1 MRYGILADIHG
12 NLPALESA
20 LAHLRRLGVDRYLV
34 AGDLVGY
41 GPFPNECVAAVEAL
55 DAVCVAGNHDLIA
68 LGRLSDA
75 KCIPLARRSLDWTRH
90 VLDADA
96 QAFLAAMPLRAQ
108 VAGGISL
115 AHGSLDDPSEY
126 TLRPEQAVAQL
137 GRLAREQPA
146 ARALILGHTHRPWAC
161 DETGHVARLVGN
173 GRLPLGGSARWVIN
187 PGSVGQS
194 RGLRVR
200 AQLAI
205 LDLERMTATY
215 DSVSYDSRR
224 CRQELRRQGLHP
236 RSYHLPPSPIRRLR
250 RIGRNMRR
258 RISGASGQGT

>member
-41 GPFPNECVAAVEAL
+41 GPFPNECVATVGAL

-75 KCIPLARRSLDWTRH
+75 KCIPLARRSLEWTRNM
-90 VLDADA
+90 LDADA
-96 QAFLAAMPLRAQ
+96 RAFLEAMPLRAQ
-108 VAGGISL
+108 VGDAISI

-137 GRLAREQPA
+137 GRLGRERPTV
-146 ARALILGHTHRPWAC
+146 RALILGHTHRPWAC
-161 DETGHVARLVGN
+161 DETGRVARPAAD
-173 GRLPLGGSARWVIN
+173 GRLPLGGSRWVIN
-187 PGSVGQS
+187 PGGVGQS
-194 RGLRVR
+194 RSFRVR
-200 AQLAI
+200 AHLAI

-215 DSVSYDSRR
+215 DSVSYDNRR
-224 CRQELRRQGLHP
+224 CRQELRRHGLHP

-250 RIGRNMRR
+250 RIGRNTRR
-258 RISGASGQGT
+258 RLSGARRQRT